1 MNFAIRLGI
10 HSQSVIGFAPHYHK
24 QGVFILGG
32 KEEKKSDLF
41 LIKSKRDH

>member
-1 MNFAIRLGI
+1 LKP
-10 HSQSVIGFAPHYHK
+10 QSLTE